1 MIIESDLQSFLDWL
15 LHGSETEPGALLG
28 FAITAAAL
36 ALVALIIGFLAAAV
50 RHGPMKAGDMTYR
63 VVMTGIKELFVLS
76 PRRVWALARLAFQ
89 ESIRRRVLV
98 SLVIF
103 LLILLFAA
111 WFLKRESPE
120 PARLYLSFVLTATT
134 YLVLLLALFLSA
146 FSLPADF
153 KSRTIYTVVTKPVR
167 AGEIVLGRIIGF
179 ALVGTLLLAI
189 MATCSYA
196 FVKRTL
202 HHTHPILPGEIQDV
216 VGRDAEGGEQ
226 TVLGKAGRTGPSMG
240 HRHAVVVERDGFA
253 ETLTDLR
260 HRHPVTV
267 REHNG
272 KTEYETGA
280 PEDLFQARVP
290 IYGKLRFKDR
300 SGQDVARGIS
310 VGNEW
315 GYRSFIEG
323 ETLAAAIWSFSDI
336 DRDEFPDGLPIELT
350 LRVFRTYK
358 GDIEKGIL
366 GSLLVMNPD
375 TGLKSDIQTFRAKD
389 FYIDEQFI
397 PRALTDSAGNPL
409 DLYKD
414 LVTKDGRVDVQIQ
427 CRERSQY
434 FGAAQAD
441 CYLRAE
447 GGSFPFNFVKGYLS
461 IWVQMVLV
469 ICLGVLFS
477 TFLSGPVAMLATIG
491 SIVVGFFADF
501 VAGVVMGVQQ
511 IEGGLEGGGP
521 VESLIRT
528 VTQQNMTSPM
538 DEGLTRTVAK
548 TLDRVLSYLMDAA
561 VAVLPNF
568 SSYSNVSWV
577 AYGFNI
583 PGDEVLKNLVACV
596 AYVFGAF
603 VAGYFL
609 LRMREV
615 AK

>member
-1 MIIESDLQSFLDWL
+1 MVIETDLQSFLGWL
-15 LHGSETEPGALLG
+15 LNGTETESGALLG
-28 FAITAAAL
+28 FGITAAAL
-36 ALVALIIGFLAAAV
+36 ALAALVVGFLAAAI

-76 PRRVWALARLAFQ
+76 PRRIWALARLAVQ

-153 KSRTIYTVVTKPVR
+153 KNRTIYTVVTKPVR

-179 ALVGTLLLAI
+179 ALVGTMLLAI
-189 MATCSYA
+189 MAACSYV

-202 HHTHPILPGEIQDV
+202 HHTHPITPSELREV
-216 VGRDAEGGEQ
+216 VGRKGEGAAQE
-226 TVLGKAGRTGPSMG
+226 VLGKEGRTGPAMG
-240 HRHAVVVERDGFA
+240 HRHQVTVEKDGFG
-253 ETLTDLR
+253 ETLAELR
-260 HRHPVTV
+260 HRHPVTT
-267 REHNG
+267 RERNG
-272 KTEYETGA
+272 KIEYETGA

-300 SGQDVARGIS
+300 AGQDVARGIS

-323 ETLAAAIWSFSDI
+323 ETLAAAIWSFEEI
-336 DRDEFPDGLPIELT
+336 DRNDFPDGLPIELT

-358 GDIEKGIL
+358 GEIEKGIL
-366 GSLLVMNPD
+366 GSLVVMNPD
-375 TGLKSDIQTFRAKD
+375 TGVKSDIQTFRAKD
-389 FYIDEQFI
+389 FYIDQQFV
-397 PRALTDSAGNPL
+397 PRALTDSAGKRL

-414 LVTKDGRVDVQIQ
+414 LVTPDGRVDVRIQ
-427 CRERSQY
+427 CLQRSQY
-434 FGAAQAD
+434 YGAAQAD
-441 CYLRAE
+441 CYIRAE
-447 GGSFPFNFVKGYLS
+447 GGSFPLNFVKGYLS

-501 VAGVVMGVQQ
+501 VVGVVMGVQQ

-521 VESLIRT
+521 VEALIRT
-528 VTQQNMTSPM
+528 VTQRNMTSPL

-548 TLDRVLSYLMDAA
+548 TLDRALSYMMDAA
-561 VAVLPNF
+561 VTVLPDF
-568 SSYSNVSWV
+568 TSYSNVSWV

-583 PGDEVLKNLVACV
+583 PGDEVLKNLVACL

-603 VAGYFL
+603 VAGYFF